1 MKDRNYLIYLACNIA
16 VLLATVIPAHA
27 ATITFRNEPVA
38 CRGTAVTLGDIATVT
53 ADRNDDAADIASLK
67 STVLFPAPV
76 AGKDRTITYKE
87 AYDML
92 NMRGV
97 RVGQHTFKGASTVTV
112 TMGHQTL
119 SAQSTSQKF
128 PASQLSLENQD
139 KTFIRPKTANNE
151 EEAVRHAVLT
161 FLKDNVD
168 AGAPWRVDVTVS
180 AEGQR
185 RLAAAGAIIG
195 IQAINDSPQS
205 REMTPQEQWLGRQ
218 RFTLQCNSINP
229 ETGMHRTLTI
239 EVNVSLPQAVVVA
252 RNAIAKGKILSS
264 ADVKLSYLTEDQM
277 PALVTKSR
285 TTNGIT
291 TQRGREAEI
300 SSDVATRID
309 EVIGKAA
316 TVAIQKGKPIQ
327 FSQLEKPLLVKRS
340 DPVTLFVQ
348 NGGITIT
355 MITRAKEDGREG
367 DMIAVETMTNRQDK
381 QDKAQTLLARV
392 VDYGTVVV
400 ER

>member
-1 MKDRNYLIYLACNIA
+1 MKIMVQTIVFLAIS
-16 VLLATVIPAHA
+16 LPAFA
-27 ATITFRNEPVA
+27 ATITFHSESVT
-38 CRGTAVTLGDIATVT
+38 CQGTAVTLGDIATVM
-53 ADRNDDAADIASLK
+53 ADRDDDAAGVASLK

-87 AYDML
+87 VYDML

-97 RVGQHTFKGASTVTV
+97 RVGQHTFQGASTVTIIAEQ
-112 TMGHQTL
+112 QTSPKQ
-119 SAQSTSQKF
+119 SATT
-128 PASQLSLENQD
+128 SLENNTQ
-139 KTFIRPKTANNE
+139 TFIKRSTTNNE

-168 AGAPWRVDVTVS
+168 ASASWQVDVTIS

-195 IQAINDSPQS
+195 IQAVLEENES
-205 REMTPQEQWLGRQ
+205 RSISSQHDPAEQWLGRQ
-218 RFTLQCNSINP
+218 RFLLQCNSINP
-229 ETGMHRTLTI
+229 ETGMHRTLTV

-252 RNAIAKGKILSS
+252 RHAIAKGKILST
-264 ADVKLSYLTEDQM
+264 ADVKLSYIAEDQM

-285 TTNGIT
+285 TVGGIT

-300 SSDVATRID
+300 SPDVATRID
-309 EVIGKAA
+309 DVIGKVT
-316 TVAIQKGKPIQ
+316 TVALRKDAPVQ

-340 DPVTLFVQ
+340 EAVTLFMQ
-348 NGGITIT
+348 NGGITIKMT
-355 MITRAKEDGREG
+355 TRAKEDGREG
-367 DMIAVETMTNRQDK
+367 DMIAVETLTDRQDK
-381 QDKAQTLLARV
+381 QGKPQTLLARV